1 MFERYTEKARRVIF
15 FARYEAS
22 QFGSPNIDTEH
33 LLLGLLREDKALT
46 HRFLRS
52 RADLKNIRR
61 QIEQSTPIR
70 EKVSTSVDLPV
81 SEECKRVL
89 THAAEEAESLSHKH
103 ICTEHLLLG
112 LLREEKCFG
121 AELLHERGLRLAAVR
136 EELRTIPPG
145 AETRRAPAGE
155 APLAEF
161 SIDITEQAS
170 QGELPSVVGREPELQ
185 RLVQVLGRRTKA
197 NAVLIGERGV
207 GKRSIVAAMAQ
218 RIANGE
224 VAAPLAGRSIVE
236 LDLASMVGARR
247 AASPDFSGHAVSEL
261 SSADIIYFVPELY
274 SVLLSPPEKSLL
286 NAAELVKTALLEGRL
301 QCIST
306 AAEEEAR
313 RLLEKHPWLSRCFTE
328 IPISPPTDEEA
339 FHILSI
345 SKTRFEKHHLVT
357 YSDDALRYAVVYSNL
372 YVKNRVLPDKA
383 LDLLD
388 EAGSYVRSRASGLP
402 DEVVELRKKIR
413 FIIKRI
419 EAAIAN
425 HEFEKAR
432 VFSDQERSERENLE
446 ALEARLGLDRGS
458 RIPVTRE
465 AIEEVV
471 ATWTGLPVATIRAG
485 ASNPN
490 S

>member
-15 FARYEAS
+15 FARYEAG
-22 QFGSPNIDTEH
+22 QFGSPYIDTEH

-46 HRFLRS
+46 SRFLRS
-52 RADLKNIRR
+52 RVDVESIRR
-61 QIEQSTPIR
+61 QIEQSTAVR
-70 EKVSTSVDLPV
+70 EKVPTSVDLPL
-81 SEECKRVL
+81 SQECRRIL
-89 THAAEEAESLSHKH
+89 AYAAEEAEALSHKH
-103 ICTEHLLLG
+103 IGTEHLLLG

-136 EELRTIPPG
+136 EQLRAVPAG
-145 AETRRAPAGE
+145 AETRRAPATE
-155 APLAEF
+155 ATLAEF

-170 QGELPSVVGREPELQ
+170 QGELPPVVGRDSEIH
-185 RLVQVLGRRTKA
+185 RLVQVLGRSTKA

-207 GKRSIVAAMAQ
+207 GKRSIVAALAQ
-218 RIANGE
+218 RMSGGE
-224 VAAPLAGRSIVE
+224 VAPPLAGRSIVE
-236 LDLASMVGARR
+236 LDLASMVGSRR
-247 AASPDFSGHAVSEL
+247 AASPHFPGHAAAEL
-261 SSADIIYFVPELY
+261 WSADIIYFVPELY
-274 SVLLSPPEKSLL
+274 SVLLSPPERSWL

-306 AAEEEAR
+306 AGEEEAR
-313 RLLEKHPWLSRCFTE
+313 RVLEKHPWLSRCFTE
-328 IPISPPTDEEA
+328 IPVSPPTDEEA
-339 FHILSI
+339 FQILLV
-345 SKTRFEKHHLVT
+345 SKMRFEKHHSVM
-357 YSDDALRYAVVYSNL
+357 YSDDALRYALVYSDR

-388 EAGSYVRSRASGLP
+388 EAGSYVRSRASGVP

-413 FIIKRI
+413 FIIKRMGD
-419 EAAIAN
+419 AIAN

-446 ALEARLGLDRGS
+446 ALEARLGVDRDS

-471 ATWTGLPVATIRAG
+471 ATWTGLPITTIRAG
-485 ASNPN
+485 ASNPQ

>member
-22 QFGSPNIDTEH
+22 QFGSPYIDTEH

-46 HRFLRS
+46 NRFLRS
-52 RADLKNIRR
+52 HADLEGIRR

-70 EKVSTSVDLPV
+70 EKVSTSVDLPL
-81 SEECKRVL
+81 SDECRRVL
-89 THAAEEAESLSHKH
+89 GHAAEEAEALSHKH
-103 ICTEHLLLG
+103 VGTEHLLLG

-121 AELLHERGLRLAAVR
+121 AELLHERGLRLTPIR
-136 EELRTIPPG
+136 EELRRTPTA
-145 AETRRAPAGE
+145 AESGSAPASE

-161 SIDITEQAS
+161 SIDMTEQAR
-170 QGELPSVVGREPELQ
+170 QGELPPVVGREPELQ
-185 RLVQVLGRRTKA
+185 RLVQVLGRGTKP
-197 NAVLIGERGV
+197 NPVLIGERGV
-207 GKRSIVAAMAQ
+207 GKRSIVSALAQ
-218 RIANGE
+218 RIADGE

-247 AASPDFSGHAVSEL
+247 AALPHFSGHAAAEL

-274 SVLLSPPEKSLL
+274 SVLLFPPEKSWL
-286 NAAELVKTALLEGRL
+286 NAAELVKSALLEGRL

-306 AAEEEAR
+306 ASQEQAQR
-313 RLLEKHPWLSRCFTE
+313 VLEKHPWLSRCFTE
-328 IPISPPTDEEA
+328 IAVLPPADEEA
-339 FHILSI
+339 FQILSA
-345 SKTRFEKHHLVT
+345 SKARLEKHHFVT
-357 YSDDALRYAVVYSNL
+357 YSDDALRYAVIYSNL

-402 DEVVELRKKIR
+402 DQVIELRKKIR
-413 FIIKRI
+413 FIIKRM
-419 EAAIAN
+419 EDAIAR

-432 VFSDQERSERENLE
+432 VFSDQERSERESLE
-446 ALEARLGLDRGS
+446 ALEGRLGADRDA

-465 AIEEVV
+465 AIEEVM
-471 ATWTGLPVATIRAG
+471 ATWTSLPVGTIRAG
-485 ASNPN
+485 TSNPN